1 MSKRRRRRRQTKL
14 MYMRLIFF
22 LVILILTI
30 FLVRGILARYRSSAK
45 SGANLDLAYY
55 VFSEGRISQEL
66 KLGSILPRRE
76 PYTYTFSVANN
87 DGKNRTQ
94 VSLAYS
100 IIIKT
105 TTNLPLSY
113 KVYNTEDTSTDLV
126 QKTETSQD
134 DDGTYFKYIYVQG
147 DTFGFSKDEETTYQ
161 ISVTFPE
168 QYNLAEYENILEY
181 VEISVD
187 SKQRIQ

>member
-1 MSKRRRRRRQTKL
+1 MSKRRRRRQTKL

-55 VFSEGRISQEL
+55 VFSEGRISQDL
-66 KLGSILPRRE
+66 KLGSILPRSE
-76 PYTYTFSVANN
+76 PYTYTFSVDNN

-100 IIIKT
+100 IVIKT

-147 DTFGFSKDEETTYQ
+147 GTLGFSKDEEATYQ